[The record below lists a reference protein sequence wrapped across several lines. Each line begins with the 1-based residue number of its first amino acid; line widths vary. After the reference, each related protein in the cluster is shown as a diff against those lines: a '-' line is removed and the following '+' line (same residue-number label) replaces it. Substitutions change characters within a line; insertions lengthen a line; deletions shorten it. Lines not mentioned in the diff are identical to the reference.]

1 MMRLGERAVMN
12 TRILY
17 FIAAALAIAAACI
30 SYFNAGPGENVW
42 LRVGLLAVMGI
53 VMLVF
58 GLRRTGA

>member
-1 MMRLGERAVMN
+1 MN